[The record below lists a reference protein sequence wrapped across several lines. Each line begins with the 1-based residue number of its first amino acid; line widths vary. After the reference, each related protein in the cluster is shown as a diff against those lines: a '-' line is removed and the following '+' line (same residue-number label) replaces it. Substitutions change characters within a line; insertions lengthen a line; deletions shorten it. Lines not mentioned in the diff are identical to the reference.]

1 MLYWLL
7 AVCIRF
13 LLLNKVYEFSSAT
26 RYRKE
31 GIWCK
36 WDVVELLADRFISVY
51 LVGNFGLMSYGICES
66 CAYKAF

>member
-1 MLYWLL
+1 MNFHLQPD
-7 AVCIRF
+7 IE
-13 LLLNKVYEFSSAT
+13 KKEFGVS
-26 RYRKE
+26 
-31 GIWCK
+31 GM